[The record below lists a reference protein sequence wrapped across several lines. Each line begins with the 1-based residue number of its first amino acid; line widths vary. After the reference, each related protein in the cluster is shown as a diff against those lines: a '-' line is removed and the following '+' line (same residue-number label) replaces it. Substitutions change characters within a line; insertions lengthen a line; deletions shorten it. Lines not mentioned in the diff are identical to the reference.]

1 MERRTAQPRPNW
13 QQIVEEQGIVYPL
26 TRYPD
31 GSLRPY
37 WDESAYYVFS
47 LSEVEA
53 LEDVVEELHSMCL
66 VAAAHIVEQDRYAE
80 LGITDR
86 RLAGLVAQSWRRRD
100 ELPSLYGRFDLRYD
114 GSGPAKMLEYN
125 ADTPTSLVEAAS
137 AQWFWMEDRFPGADQ
152 WNSLHERLVDA
163 WRRQA
168 ALLPPGPLHFAHS
181 EGDELGEDL
190 MTVAYLR
197 ETAEQAGIDTEALSV
212 EQIGWDRLTGRF
224 VDERL
229 RFIRSCFKLY
239 PWEWLATDR
248 FGPQVLDTL
257 DNGGGTGTTCWIE
270 PAWKMLL
277 SNKALLAILW
287 ELFPGHPNLLPSY
300 LDGPRELAAPGS
312 GEAAASGPG
321 GAGVSGPGG
330 AGVSGSGE
338 AGVSGSGE
346 VAAGGGG
353 HGYVAK
359 PLLGREGDGVTVH
372 EPGSP
377 AVLRDEPCCYQ
388 ELAPLPDFDGN
399 RVVLGAWVVED
410 EAAGLGIRESAGL
423 VTDEYAR
430 FLPHVIL

>member
-1 MERRTAQPRPNW
+1 MERHTIEPRPGW
-13 QQIVEEQGIVYPL
+13 QRTVEEQGLVYPL

-31 GSLRPY
+31 GTLRPY
-37 WDESAYYVFS
+37 WDESAYYSFS
-47 LSEVEA
+47 LPEVEA
-53 LEDVVEELHSMCL
+53 LEEVVEELHAMCL
-66 VAAAHIVEQDRYAE
+66 AAAAHIVERNRFAE
-80 LGITDR
+80 LGITDPK
-86 RLAGLVAQSWRRRD
+86 LAGLVAESWHRRA

-114 GSGPAKMLEYN
+114 GTGPAKMLEYN

-137 AQWFWMEDRFPGADQ
+137 PQWFWMEERFPGADQ

-163 WRRQA
+163 WKRQA
-168 ALLPPGPLHFAHS
+168 HLLPPGPVHFAHS
-181 EGDELGEDL
+181 DGDELGEDL

-197 ETAEQAGIDTEALSV
+197 ETAQQAGLDTEALSV
-212 EQIGWDRLTGRF
+212 ERIGWDRLSRRF
-224 VDERL
+224 VDDRL

-239 PWEWLATDR
+239 PWEWLTTDR
-248 FGPQVLDTL
+248 FGRHVLDTL

-287 ELFPGHPNLLPSY
+287 ELNPGHPNLLPAY
-300 LDGPRELAAPGS
+300 LDGPRELAGTT
-312 GEAAASGPG
+312 GW
-321 GAGVSGPGG
+321 
-330 AGVSGSGE
+330 
-338 AGVSGSGE
+338 
-346 VAAGGGG
+346 
-353 HGYVAK
+353 VAK
-359 PLLGREGDGVTVH
+359 PLLGREGAGVTLH
-372 EPGSP
+372 EAGTAPF
-377 AVLRDEPCCYQ
+377 VRDGEACCYQ

>member
-1 MERRTAQPRPNW
+1 MERHTIEPRPDW
-13 QQIVEEQGIVYPL
+13 QRTVEEQGLVYPL

-37 WDESAYYVFS
+37 WDESAYYSFT
-47 LSEVEA
+47 LPEVEA
-53 LEDVVEELHSMCL
+53 LEEVVEELHAMCL
-66 VAAAHIVEQDRYAE
+66 AAAAHIVERDRFAE
-80 LGITDR
+80 LGITDPK
-86 RLAGLVAQSWRRRD
+86 LAGLVAESWRRRA

-114 GSGPAKMLEYN
+114 GTGPAKMLEYN

-137 AQWFWMEDRFPGADQ
+137 PQWFWMEERFPGADQ

-163 WRRQA
+163 WKRQA
-168 ALLPPGPLHFAHS
+168 HLLPPGPLHFAHS
-181 EGDELGEDL
+181 DGDELGEDL

-197 ETAEQAGIDTEALSV
+197 ETAQQAGLDTEALSV
-212 EQIGWDRLTGRF
+212 ERIGWDRLSRRF
-224 VDERL
+224 VDDRL

-239 PWEWLATDR
+239 PWEWLTTDR
-248 FGPQVLDTL
+248 FGRHVLDTL

-287 ELFPGHPNLLPSY
+287 ELYPDHPNLLPAY
-300 LDGPRELAAPGS
+300 LDGPRGLAATTGW
-312 GEAAASGPG
+312 
-321 GAGVSGPGG
+321 
-330 AGVSGSGE
+330 
-338 AGVSGSGE
+338 
-346 VAAGGGG
+346 
-353 HGYVAK
+353 VAK
-359 PLLGREGDGVTVH
+359 PLLGREGAGVTLH
-372 EPGSP
+372 EAGTEPF
-377 AVLRDEPCCYQ
+377 VRDGEACCYQ

-410 EAAGLGIRESAGL
+410 EAAGLGIRESAGP